1 MPIPIQSPSYDLL
14 QLLKR
19 YLHDEEI
26 QGYICPKC
34 SSFATRDALTNEF
47 DILLITHSQ
56 EIQDKKAALQK
67 VNDLIS
73 MEKFDALS
81 EVIPERVKVET
92 DTIKETLL
100 SNVPQ
105 SLCLHLQR
113 SVYLPNGR
121 LVKNSAAVTFPDL
134 LDLKEIIETNAFI
147 DETFTPNFGFLNAVT
162 NLGKQSVANND
173 LIANANGNSMYYF
186 PKVSKYRK
194 ASHMYKL
201 KSIILHYGHH
211 EAGHFIAIRRVKY
224 KTPDGMRESWFRI
237 SDSTVDKITDVD
249 TEVFARGSNNVYML
263 FYEAI

>member
-1 MPIPIQSPSYDLL
+1 MQSLSYDLL

-34 SSFATRDALTNEF
+34 STFATMDALTNE
-47 DILLITHSQ
+47 INTLLLNDSQ
-56 EIQDKKAALQK
+56 EKHDKKAALQK
-67 VNDLIS
+67 VHELIS

-81 EVIPERVKVET
+81 EVILERVKVET

-100 SNVPQ
+100 ANVPQ

-134 LDLKEIIETNAFI
+134 LDLKDVIETNAFI
-147 DETFTPNFGFLNAVT
+147 DDYATPNFGFFNAVT
-162 NLGKQSVANND
+162 NLGKQSVANP
-173 LIANANGNSMYYF
+173 NGDSMYYF
-186 PKVSKYRK
+186 PKVSKSRK

-211 EAGHFIAIRRVKY
+211 ESGHFIAIRRVKY
-224 KTPDGMRESWFRI
+224 KTPDGMREAWFRI
-237 SDSTVDKITDVD
+237 SDSTVDKITDAD

-263 FYEAI
+263 FYEAM